1 MLESRADGLESRA
14 DESHVEQIRTSR
26 AEERPTPRRVALPI
40 ASAPAWGPPPSI
52 RSRTERT
59 RVPDKSKP
67 LQRMSVE
74 IARQCNLKCT
84 YCYTEATATYAGG
97 LSDAE
102 LRQIVD
108 DAVAIGACLVS
119 IVAGG
124 ESLMRRSILVDGESL
139 IDHANSRGC
148 YCYLY
153 TNCTLLR
160 EDEARWLHPR
170 DVSVVGKF
178 NSPKDDVQDAL
189 VGVKGAA
196 KRIRR
201 GVDALLDAGFAAEGR
216 LALETI
222 ICPQNYE
229 DLPDMWRWMR
239 RLGIIPEVEI
249 PTIHGRAATNN
260 ASLTFDEAEAPAKYK
275 ALFEELLR
283 IDQTEFGFTWIPHP
297 PFPAGSCTLF
307 ESNCY
312 VNDRGGVQPCA
323 GVDKELGIIG
333 RDGTIADIVTT
344 PEFQGVR
351 SVRRRVEEP
360 CASCDLIDVCYGCR
374 GASYHA
380 TGDMFAADPVCWRSH
395 DVTPPK
401 RVSSGCDGCS
411 CGS

>member
-1 MLESRADGLESRA
+1 MSGTRK
-14 DESHVEQIRTSR
+14 
-26 AEERPTPRRVALPI
+26 VALPVV
-40 ASAPAWGPPPSI
+40 ATPRWGPPPSI
-52 RSRTERT
+52 RSRSERT
-59 RVPDKSKP
+59 RVPAEGTP
-67 LQRMSVE
+67 LKRMSIE
-74 IARQCNLKCT
+74 IARRCNLKCT
-84 YCYTEATATYAGG
+84 YCYTEATATHAGG

-102 LRQIVD
+102 LRAIVD

-124 ESLMRRSILVDGESL
+124 ESLMRDSILVDGESL
-139 IDHANSRGC
+139 IDHANRRGC

-160 EDEARWLHPR
+160 GPEARWLYSR

-178 NSPKDDVQDAL
+178 NSPRDDVQDAL

-201 GVDALLDAGFAAEGR
+201 GVEALVEAGFAKEGR

-222 ICPQNYE
+222 ICPQNYD
-229 DLPDMWRWMR
+229 DLPEMWRWMR
-239 RLGIIPEVEI
+239 RQGIIPEVEI
-249 PTIHGRAATNN
+249 PTIHGRAAVHN

-283 IDQTEFGFTWIPHP
+283 IDETEFGFTWIPHP

-307 ESNCY
+307 ETNCY

-333 RDGTIADIVTT
+333 RDGSLADIVTT
-344 PEFQGVR
+344 AEFQGVR
-351 SVRRRVEEP
+351 RARHRVSEP

-380 TGDMFAADPVCWRSH
+380 TGDMFAADPVCWRSA
-395 DVTPPK
+395 DVIPPK
-401 RVSSGCDGCS
+401 RAAQGCDGCS
-411 CGS
+411 RGS